1 MKIKKT
7 ISKMYRKF
15 RIELEKIFDPVHY
28 AERVI
33 KEAYPEAINDDG
45 TIDIPKVMTILE
57 EHTTQMESLIRK
69 NNQIL
74 DKLKIELASVLSAR
88 EETINKLEHTDE
100 KSYTIRLVK

>member
-1 MKIKKT
+1 MKIKNT

-15 RIELEKIFDPVHY
+15 CIGLEKIFNPVHY

-45 TIDIPKVMTILE
+45 TIDIPKAMSILE
-57 EHTTQMESLIRK
+57 ERTAQMKLLIEK

-74 DKLKIELASVLSAR
+74 NKLKMELAYTLSAR
-88 EETINKLEHTDE
+88 EETVNKSEHTDE
-100 KSYTIRLVK
+100 KSYTIRVVK

>member
-1 MKIKKT
+1 MKIKST

-15 RIELEKIFDPVHY
+15 CIELEKIFDPVHY

-33 KEAYPEAINDDG
+33 KEAYPDAINDDG
-45 TIDIPKVMTILE
+45 TINIPKVMTILE

-74 DKLKIELASVLSAR
+74 DKLKIELASVLSSR

-100 KSYTIRLVK
+100 KSYKIRLVK